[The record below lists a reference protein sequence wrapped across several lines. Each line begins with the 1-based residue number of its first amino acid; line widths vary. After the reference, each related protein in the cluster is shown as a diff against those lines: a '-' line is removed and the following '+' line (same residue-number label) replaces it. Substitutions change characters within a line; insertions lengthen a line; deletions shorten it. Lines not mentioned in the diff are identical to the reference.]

1 MSKIPC
7 RKCKKCGK
15 YSDMASLICIC
26 GEEIGKI
33 PGELVEIS
41 DLPEELIADIDEE
54 IEVFVQKCSACG
66 ALNFSISEDEPV
78 KMCCNCHKARIA
90 TVVPV
95 KYICDKLEKRDDCLE
110 DVLLE
115 AAKKSISVN
124 DVSEPSNALVNAIED
139 DEDDDEDD
147 ASPWLNILGGIRSAT
162 GNMTSKHGKQSNLQ
176 QSNTIQ
182 TSKTIGDD
190 DDDDD
195 DDEAGNWGNIL
206 GGNYQVKTSP
216 QVTIENSKLTII
228 AIRYGK
234 FSYTIKKTDVPLLL
248 GRDADLKDFLS
259 RDLRVSNEHCYIDYE
274 NNNWIVRDK
283 NSSNGTAVNSK
294 DIGCG
299 GEKVI
304 QNGDLLKLGHHQ
316 DSMEFKVLIEA

>member
-33 PGELVEIS
+33 PGELVETS
-41 DLPEELIADIDEE
+41 DLSEELIADIDEE

-66 ALNFSISEDEPV
+66 ALNFSLSEDEPV

-95 KYICDKLEKRDDCLE
+95 KYICDELEKSDDGLE
-110 DVLLE
+110 DALLE
-115 AAKKSISVN
+115 SPKKLNSVN
-124 DVSEPSNALVNAIED
+124 DVFVPNNVPVNAIDD

-147 ASPWLNILGGIRSAT
+147 ASPWMNILGGIKIAT
-162 GNMTSKHGKQSNLQ
+162 GSLVSERSEQSDPQ
-176 QSNTIQ
+176 QHNTIQ
-182 TSKTIGDD
+182 VSKPIV
-190 DDDDD
+190 DDD
-195 DDEAGNWGNIL
+195 DDEVDVGNWGNIL
-206 GGNYQVKTSP
+206 GGTSQVKTSP
-216 QVTIENSKLTII
+216 QVIIGKSELTII
-228 AIRYGK
+228 AVRYGQ

-248 GRDADLKDFLS
+248 GRDANLKDFLS
-259 RDLRVSNEHCYIDYE
+259 HDQRVSNEHCYIDYE
-274 NNNWIVRDK
+274 NNNWVVRDN

-294 DIGCG
+294 DIGYG
-299 GEKVI
+299 GKKAI

-316 DSMEFKVLIEA
+316 DSMEFKVVIE